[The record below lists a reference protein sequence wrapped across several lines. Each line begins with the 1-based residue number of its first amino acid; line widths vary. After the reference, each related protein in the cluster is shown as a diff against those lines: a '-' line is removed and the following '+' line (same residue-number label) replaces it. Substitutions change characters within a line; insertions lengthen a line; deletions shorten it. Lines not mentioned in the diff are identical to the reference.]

1 MTGADAAA
9 TPQPRASRR
18 TRYALIASLALNLLF
33 VGTIG
38 GSIWAFRHHAPWSM
52 GGVNTHLRGFAATL
66 PVERRFAVWQ
76 ATREERRALWPL
88 RKEVRAARAEA
99 RQALLAQPFDKQT
112 FSAAQMRV
120 LEAEVVA
127 RRASHQ
133 LYIAVADALSPEER
147 AAFARW
153 RPPPGWRAKRA
164 DRTSDDDAQ
173 PQSLAPAPAR

>member
-38 GSIWAFRHHAPWSM
+38 GSIWAFRHHAPWGMS
-52 GGVNTHLRGFAATL
+52 GVNSHMRGFTATL
-66 PVERRFAVWQ
+66 PVDRRFAVWR
-76 ATREERRALWPL
+76 ATREERRALRPL

-99 RQALLAQPFDKQT
+99 RQALQAQRFDKQK

-120 LEAEVVA
+120 LDVEMVA

-133 LYIAVADALSPEER
+133 LYIAVADALTPEER

-153 RPPPGWRAKRA
+153 RPPAGWRSKRNERRDESA
-164 DRTSDDDAQ
+164 AQ
-173 PQSLAPAPAR
+173 PQSVAPASAR